1 MFFERCEAA
10 PDLAPGVLRALRFSL
25 NTPVVRAADLPVAP
39 ARAALALYEPAPGS
53 FRVVVAVRSL
63 KTGHLLYF
71 EPQEVFGPEDEVL
84 DASMAFGEGMGFL
97 FDDDELACGGAERA
111 FGMWTELMGER
122 ATPSLPPAEP
132 VVEVEAE
139 EGPEEL
145 LLVEALED
153 EVETPAPT
161 ASPLEITQP
170 LAPPD
175 TSMLA
180 ALVETALD
188 ADTEVGEQAQP
199 ESPVEVV
206 AQPAAPQL
214 TKFRSAT
221 ATPADAHPSEPDLA
235 GDPDLPDSR
244 DRPDDRDLPD
254 EREDSP
260 RTARRVRRR
269 GRAALGRLRLVKK
282 RRLASDEG
290 RQALL
295 VRILSAF

>member
-10 PDLAPGVLRALRFSL
+10 PDLAPDLLRALRFSL
-25 NTPVVRAADLPVAP
+25 NTPVVRAAGLPVAP
-39 ARAALALYEPAPGS
+39 ARAALVLYEPVPGS

-71 EPQEVFGPEDEVL
+71 EPEEAFRADDDVL

-97 FDDDELACGGAERA
+97 FDDDELACGDADRA
-111 FGMWTELMGER
+111 FGMWAELMDER
-122 ATPSLPPAEP
+122 RAGSLPPAEP
-132 VVEVEAE
+132 VAEVEAE

-153 EVETPAPT
+153 EFDAP
-161 ASPLEITQP
+161 SPTELQLEITPP

-188 ADTEVGEQAQP
+188 TAVGEQVQP
-199 ESPVEVV
+199 ELAPQAV

-221 ATPADAHPSEPDLA
+221 AAPADRDLLA
-235 GDPDLPDSR
+235 
-244 DRPDDRDLPD
+244 DRDLPD
-254 EREDSP
+254 PREESP
-260 RTARRVRRR
+260 RTVRRR

-282 RRLASDEG
+282 RRLAADED
-290 RQALL
+290 RQTLL